1 MRRFTATQYHMAKH
15 LDRKIKLAQATN
27 RRLLA
32 LLRSKQPGVADAARL
47 ELNSRRA
54 QAPAPAQ

>member
-15 LDRKIKLAQATN
+15 LDRKIKLAKETN

-32 LLRSKQPGVADAARL
+32 LLLHPQASMRNAARL
-47 ELNSRRA
+47 ELDRRKSVA
-54 QAPAPAQ
+54 LG